1 MANRKN
7 DQSEKY
13 NHGIN
18 INEMESIK
26 TSEPEVSNMSC
37 GGDISPQKIL
47 KNVCAAIYITLDVEQ
62 SSAVAKYLSVVT
74 NLVRK
79 KRKLYDYYS
88 YNLLQHLIFPNT
100 NVIYP

>member
-13 NHGIN
+13 NDSSHGIN
-18 INEMESIK
+18 VNEMESIK

-62 SSAVAKYLSVVT
+62 SSSVAKYLSVIT
-74 NLVRK
+74 NMVSK
-79 KRKLYDYYS
+79 KK
-88 YNLLQHLIFPNT
+88 
-100 NVIYP
+100 